1 MWRLK
6 KEARELLAGTVEDEG
21 SNSSSNSKVLS
32 EFEFEPGS
40 NDGGDVGYGITAA
53 NAADVTT
60 TEDDGGGS
68 GGTGVSAYDDD
79 GSSIRSSGSNSS
91 SKKYRYYSTPAT
103 SRAAGLLTSPG
114 ARARAFRAA
123 LISTAALYAFVF
135 TSHPVMLAGFAIA
148 TFDLVAGLE
157 KIPLWVDSAAAV
169 AAAAA
174 REKAVQRM
182 RFSVREVPAAVE
194 RMRAY
199 RWARKEFQERL
210 RLASAGVALAGS
222 ATDRARKYLN
232 TMLAISPAMIF
243 AAGAAAVMV
252 HPYFAFLIAVPGAVI
267 AMPFLSLK
275 LKKAERGE
283 IDDELPFFLIVA
295 EMLAFVEKPLI
306 HVFELVARSGDM
318 LPKMRVEAEVVRRD
332 VNAFGYTPDQAIDRL
347 AKTHPNTELRLV
359 LNGYSSSMSLGQSVA
374 QYLQNKAETYLGR
387 LEAKYERYK
396 ENVGTVGELVLIMLM
411 IMPLTASISGSGGG
425 GGTGPQQ
432 TMLILAIPL
441 ISVAMFFMLDKAQVK
456 GPDRNRASQ
465 SSSSSSSQLSL
476 SSLLSSIPLIPTI
489 SAAATVAAIAILFFM
504 LPAGGGT
511 ATTATTATS
520 LDPAIMLL
528 APVAAFSLPYGIV
541 ARRRMKAEDSMLL
554 ELAEFLRTIAE
565 VMKTGMD
572 VVSAIR
578 HTGVERFTVLRP
590 HIRRIK
596 HGLASGRTLDSI
608 QLLPSSTTSSPTST
622 GGGRGGGGTQTQ
634 PSFYMRYSLLIMSA
648 LATSGAANHAMLD
661 RLAEY
666 LGRIREQ
673 DAKARKSVMIYGFM
687 VLASPLFMMFTVHA
701 MAAMTGQFMIED
713 TDNNG
718 GSGGGQ
724 SQVNVP
730 GGFGKMPTFFKK
742 TDPNSPEIKA
752 MLIMTALGAGV
763 LGGKMVSRTAR
774 DTMPLA
780 ISCLITLVSPVLLDV
795 VWPLK

>member
-6 KEARELLAGTVEDEG
+6 KEARELLAGTVEDDGG
-21 SNSSSNSKVLS
+21 SSKVLS
-32 EFEFEPGS
+32 EFEPGS
-40 NDGGDVGYGITAA
+40 NDDGNVGYGITAA
-53 NAADVTT
+53 NAADAATT
-60 TEDDGGGS
+60 EEDDGGGS

-79 GSSIRSSGSNSS
+79 GSSIGSSG

-103 SRAAGLLTSPG
+103 SRAVGLFTSPG

-148 TFDLVAGLE
+148 AFDLVAGLE
-157 KIPLWVDSAAAV
+157 KIPLWVNSAAAV

-194 RMRAY
+194 RTRAY

-243 AAGAAAVMV
+243 AAGVAAVMI

-267 AMPFLSLK
+267 ATPFLSLK

-347 AKTHPNTELRLV
+347 AKTHPNAELRSV

-396 ENVGTVGELVLIMLM
+396 DNVGTVGELVLIMLM
-411 IMPLTASISGSGGG
+411 IMPLTASISGSGSGAG
-425 GGTGPQQ
+425 AGQQ
-432 TMLILAIPL
+432 QIMLILAIPL

-608 QLLPSSTTSSPTST
+608 QLLPSSSTTST

-673 DAKARKSVMIYGFM
+673 DVKARKSVMIYGFM